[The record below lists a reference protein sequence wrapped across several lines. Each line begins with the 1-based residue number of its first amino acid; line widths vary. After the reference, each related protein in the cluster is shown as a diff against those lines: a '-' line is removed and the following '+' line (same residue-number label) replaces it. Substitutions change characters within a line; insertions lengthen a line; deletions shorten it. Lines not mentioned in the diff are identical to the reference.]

1 MGWTLRAVRQHLAAR
16 NIAVTHDGAYANGE
30 PRLIAY
36 KQGGALGDSVH
47 APDAETLYVRALR
60 RLT

>member
-1 MGWTLRAVRQHLAAR
+1 MRRYQMFVDGAFA
-16 NIAVTHDGAYANGE
+16 THDGAYANGE